1 MKNKTDLR
9 VIRTRKMILDAFMK
23 LVSEKGYNNVTIQNI
38 AEEAMINRATFYA
51 HFKDKEDLYES
62 IFDQSLNA
70 LTPLLDPAQVL
81 QDNKIQLK
89 KIKQILTQLRDVIYD
104 NRDFFA
110 IILSGNSLEAFRK
123 KLASITYEKYI
134 DIFDCL
140 RITENDVEIPISFI
154 IEFMSSIYIST
165 LHWWIQN
172 DNAMT
177 SEELASLVI
186 KLIGNGHLTVMG
198 IEVEK

>member
-1 MKNKTDLR
+1 MKSKTDLR
-9 VIRTRKMILDAFMK
+9 VIRTRKMILEAFMK

-70 LTPLLDPAQVL
+70 LTPLLDPVQVL

-89 KIKQILTQLRDVIYD
+89 KIKQILTQLHDVIYD

-110 IILSGNSLEAFRK
+110 ILLSGNSLETFRK

-134 DIFDCL
+134 DIFACL